1 MTQVTMYTKTFCG
14 YCMAAKRFLKNR
26 GIEFEE
32 INIQSDPD
40 LRREMLDRAEGRFT
54 VPQIFIDDQAVGGYT
69 ELRALGHSGELDQL
83 LAASRENGEYHSP
96 S

>member
-1 MTQVTMYTKTFCG
+1 MAKVTMYTKTFCG
-14 YCMAAKRFLKNR
+14 YCMAAKRSLNNR

-32 INIQSDPD
+32 INIQSEPD

-69 ELRALGHSGELDQL
+69 ELRALGRSGELDEL
-83 LAASRENGEYHSP
+83 LGSSESV
-96 S
+96 

>member
-14 YCMAAKRFLKNR
+14 YCMAAKRFLANH

-32 INIQSDPD
+32 INIQSDPE

-54 VPQIFIDDQAVGGYT
+54 VPQIFIGDQAVGGYT
-69 ELRALGHSGELDQL
+69 ELRALGRSGELDEL
-83 LAASRENGEYHSP
+83 LGSSKSATDP
-96 S
+96 